1 MSYKLALDPINMSDL
16 TSFVDAG
23 LARSTPEATLEL
35 PRFGV
40 LLSGYQFLLPEQ
52 VVCDFILRAQ
62 LFSLPMAPSRVI
74 GLVHSRGFGIP
85 VFDAGRHVRERTSMK
100 LDEPVLIIGQGG
112 QAGALVVDRAPALL
126 NQLGEKLTFDQ
137 LAFDEQLSS
146 PAQSDHPVFSG
157 LETSALRGKL
167 SDSADPPSLWWSLSF
182 ETLFARLSQ
191 LKGQ

>member
-1 MSYKLALDPINMSDL
+1 MSEL
-16 TSFVDAG
+16 TPFVVEAS
-23 LARSTPEATLEL
+23 ARSNPEAALEL

-40 LLSGYQFLLPEQ
+40 MLSGYQFVLPEQ

-85 VFDAGRHVRERTSMK
+85 VFDAGRTVRERTSMK
-100 LDEPVLIIGQGG
+100 LDEPVLIVGQGG
-112 QAGALVVDRAPALL
+112 QAGALVVDQAPALL
-126 NQLGEKLTFDQ
+126 HQMGEKLSLAQ
-137 LAFDEQLSS
+137 LSSEEQASS
-146 PAQSDHPVFSG
+146 PAQSDHPVFAG

-167 SDSADPPSLWWSLSF
+167 SDSLNPHSLWWSLSF

-191 LKGQ
+191 LKGH

>member
-1 MSYKLALDPINMSDL
+1 MSEL
-16 TSFVDAG
+16 TSI
-23 LARSTPEATLEL
+23 LAEGSTRSNPETLLEL

-40 LLSGYQFLLPEQ
+40 VLSGYQFVLPEQ

-85 VFDAGRHVRERTSMK
+85 VFDAARTVRERTSMK

-126 NQLGEKLTFDQ
+126 NQISERLSFAQLTG
-137 LAFDEQLSS
+137 DEQASS
-146 PAQSDHPVFSG
+146 PARSDHPVFAG
-157 LETSALRGKL
+157 LETSAFRGKL
-167 SDSADPPSLWWSLSF
+167 SDGADPPSLWWSASF

-191 LKGQ
+191 LKGY